1 MSYYSNKGE
10 FNVSKQISPERKFIY
25 YLGLGL
31 IALGVILFLSGFI
44 SGPLEGMER
53 FGETPAFFKRGIFG
67 VGSII
72 IGLVLTSIGA
82 KGAAGSGLIL
92 DPERA
97 RNDLKPFNEVKG
109 EMIGDVLDNIGV
121 VTAIVEN
128 IKINN
133 EKNLNEVQNVNTV
146 KEVKEVKEVIKIK
159 CRKCST
165 LNDVDSKFCKGCGEE
180 L

>member
-1 MSYYSNKGE
+1 M
-10 FNVSKQISPERKFIY
+10 SKQISPERKFIY

-97 RNDLKPFNEVKG
+97 RNDLKPFNEVK
-109 EMIGDVLDNIGV
+109 
-121 VTAIVEN
+121 
-128 IKINN
+128 
-133 EKNLNEVQNVNTV
+133 
-146 KEVKEVKEVIKIK
+146 EVIKIK
-159 CRKCST
+159 CGKCST